1 VREGRRRNLRFG
13 HLRVMQKSS
22 SLESRRSFNQLEE
35 MQRLMIGRDPHEVL
49 AAAERVHGESDNNL
63 SFLQGQLADFR
74 NNGVAGEAKTYN

>member
-1 VREGRRRNLRFG
+1 MR
-13 HLRVMQKSS
+13 KSS
-22 SLESRRSFNQLEE
+22 SLESRRSLNQLEE

>member
-1 VREGRRRNLRFG
+1 MG
-13 HLRVMQKSS
+13 KSS

-49 AAAERVHGESDNNL
+49 AAAERVHGESDNL

-74 NNGVAGEAKTYN
+74 NNGVAGEAFNFRLL